1 MKIVFATGNKGKL
14 REAREIFEGHE
25 VISIKEFS
33 TEFNPEETGDTF
45 FQNAVIKAEEA
56 IKLTGEIAV
65 LSDDSGLVVPS
76 LGGVPGVYSSRYGG
90 EDGNDALNR
99 KKLLEE
105 MTGVSDRSAYFQC
118 TAVFLKKDGSA
129 VVKTGKCCGKIG
141 FEEKGTGG
149 FGYDPL
155 FIPDGHEKTMAEL
168 TSQEKNALS
177 HRGAAFKKIMEYLR
191 VI

>member
-1 MKIVFATGNKGKL
+1 MRIVFATGNKGKL
-14 REAREIFEGHE
+14 REAQEIFGGHE

-90 EDGNDALNR
+90 EDGNDVLNR
-99 KKLLEE
+99 QKLLNE
-105 MTGVSDRSAYFQC
+105 MESIADRRAYFQC
-118 TAVFLKKDGSA
+118 TAVLLQHDGSA
-129 VVKTGKCCGKIG
+129 VVKVGKCWGKIDLN
-141 FEEKGTGG
+141 EKGTGG
-149 FGYDPL
+149 FGYDPV
-155 FIPDGHEKTMAEL
+155 FIPDGYERTMAEL
-168 TSQEKNALS
+168 TPQEKNSLS
-177 HRGAAFKKIMEYLR
+177 HRGIAFRKIMSET
-191 VI
+191 I